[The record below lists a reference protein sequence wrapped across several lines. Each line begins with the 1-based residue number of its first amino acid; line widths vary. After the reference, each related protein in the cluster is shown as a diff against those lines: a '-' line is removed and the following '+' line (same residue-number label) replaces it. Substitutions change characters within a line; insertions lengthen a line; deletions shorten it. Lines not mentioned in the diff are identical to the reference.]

1 MKVILVNGS
10 SRKGGC
16 TGVALNEVA
25 RGLRDNGIETEHF
38 FIGNAALPDCIA
50 CRKCRELGRCVFQDL
65 VNDFVERAR
74 QAGRLCV
81 RLSGV
86 LRPPQRPPAD
96 ADGPGILFRWFR
108 LCLQARGGRCS
119 APGGRGPPLPL
130 MSSTSISPSRP
141 CRWCPP
147 TTGTMSTGMSRR
159 R

>member
-74 QAGRLCV
+74 QADGFVFGSPVYDAHPSARL
-81 RLSGV
+81 LT
-86 LRPPQRPPAD
+86 
-96 ADGPGILFRWFR
+96 
-108 LCLQARGGRCS
+108 
-119 APGGRGPPLPL
+119 L
-130 MSSTSISPSRP
+130 MDRAF
-141 CRWCPP
+141 
-147 TTGTMSTGMSRR
+147 
-159 R
+159 

>member
-38 FIGNAALPDCIA
+38 FIGNAALPDCIGLPQVPGA
-50 CRKCRELGRCVFQDL
+50 GPLRVPGPC
-65 VNDFVERAR
+65 ERLCGKGA
-74 QAGRLCV
+74 AGGRLCV

-96 ADGPGILFRWFR
+96 ADGTGHSIPWFR
-108 LCLQARGGRCS
+108 LCLQARGGGAQRPAAGTTAS
-119 APGGRGPPLPL
+119 FDVINKYFTI
-130 MSSTSISPSRP
+130 SSMPV
-141 CRWCPP
+141 CPP

>member
-74 QAGRLCV
+74 QA
-81 RLSGV
+81 
-86 LRPPQRPPAD
+86 
-96 ADGPGILFRWFR
+96 DGFVCG
-108 LCLQARGGRCS
+108 
-119 APGGRGPPLPL
+119 
-130 MSSTSISPSRP
+130 SPVD
-141 CRWCPP
+141 
-147 TTGTMSTGMSRR
+147 
-159 R
+159 